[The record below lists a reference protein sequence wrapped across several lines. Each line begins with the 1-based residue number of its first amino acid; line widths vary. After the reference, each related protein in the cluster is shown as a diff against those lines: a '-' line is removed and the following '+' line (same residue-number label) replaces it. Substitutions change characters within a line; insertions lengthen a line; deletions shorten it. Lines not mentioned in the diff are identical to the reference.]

1 MLKFQLNFRKPNN
14 YAFFCPV
21 SKMHLTVSN
30 PLGFAEGV
38 TPAILRGLQTKVLL
52 DVDNVVDMAT
62 GKLKVAKQ
70 DEETKVNTT
79 TSAETESQKDSN
91 MVDGTQS
98 SVVDATVSSGKKRGK
113 KSASSEVT
121 TKNETE

>member
-1 MLKFQLNFRKPNN
+1 MFKFQLNLRKPNN

-38 TPAILRGLQTKVLL
+38 TPAILRGLHTKVLL
-52 DVDNVVDMAT
+52 DVDGVVDMTT

-70 DEETKVNTT
+70 GEETSVKPVTPVTT
-79 TSAETESQKDSN
+79 EFQKDSE
-91 MVDGTQS
+91 VTDDTQPS
-98 SVVDATVSSGKKRGK
+98 ADAAVNSGKKRGK

-121 TKNETE
+121 TKNEIE